1 MRVTCQRVEK
11 AVCRVE
17 GLTVGSIDKGLLIF
31 VGFSLDED
39 DEKLK
44 SMAKKIAH
52 ARLFEDENGKM
63 NLSVMDVKGSV
74 LSISQFT
81 LYGDTRKG
89 NRPSYDKAA
98 KTEVAKDYYAR
109 FNAYLQEWIPVET
122 GVFQTEMKIEAHND
136 GPVTLWYEN

>member
-17 GLTVGSIDKGLLIF
+17 GVNVGSIDKGLLIF
-31 VGFSLDED
+31 VGFSLEDE

-44 SMAKKIAH
+44 AMAKKIAH
-52 ARLFEDENGKM
+52 ARLFEDEMGKM
-63 NLSVMDVKGSV
+63 NLSVMEIKGSV

-98 KTEVAKDYYAR
+98 KAEVAKDYYER
-109 FNAYLQEWIPVET
+109 FNVYLKEWIPVET
-122 GVFQTEMKIEAHND
+122 GVFQADMKIEAHND

>member
-17 GLTVGSIDKGLLIF
+17 GVNVGSIDKGLLIF
-31 VGFSLDED
+31 VGFSLEDE

-44 SMAKKIAH
+44 AMAKKIAH
-52 ARLFEDENGKM
+52 ARLFEDEMGKM
-63 NLSVMDVKGSV
+63 NLSVMEIKGSV

-98 KTEVAKDYYAR
+98 KAEVAKDYYER
-109 FNAYLQEWIPVET
+109 FNVYL
-122 GVFQTEMKIEAHND
+122 KK
-136 GPVTLWYEN
+136 

>member
-17 GLTVGSIDKGLLIF
+17 GVNVGSIGKGLLIF
-31 VGFSLDED
+31 VGFSLEDE

-44 SMAKKIAH
+44 AMAKKIAH
-52 ARLFEDENGKM
+52 ARLFEDEMGKM
-63 NLSVMDVKGSV
+63 NLSVMEIKGSV

-98 KTEVAKDYYAR
+98 KAEVAKDYYER
-109 FNAYLQEWIPVET
+109 FNVYLKEWIPVET
-122 GVFQTEMKIEAHND
+122 GVFQADMKIEAHND